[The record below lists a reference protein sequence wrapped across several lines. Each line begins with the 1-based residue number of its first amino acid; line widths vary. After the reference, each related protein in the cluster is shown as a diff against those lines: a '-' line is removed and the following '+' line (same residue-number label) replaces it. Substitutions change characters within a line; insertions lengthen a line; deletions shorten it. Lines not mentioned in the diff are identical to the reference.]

1 MMAQGEFGVSNDPEI
16 NNPNRFSE
24 QPPPPPMVASE
35 GIIATDIT
43 SKFTAATGALKPGE
57 LVKDAF
63 FTLFEAVGA
72 LEIMDPKMD
81 SGCLAPGESLD
92 EDYDVTRPLQP
103 AQVVGIIDQL
113 LCLEMAW
120 HLGYPLSQTLLTNVY
135 IEAMLMPAPTNLREA
150 DFIRNHAEGAR
161 PDPMFT
167 VLRAYCLGLLK
178 SCWYVTER
186 IKREHYYEEEDF
198 VTNTYHRSLLDNID
212 RNEISNEIM
221 AARKIIHQMRHALT
235 DKMAWALDFRLG
247 LRTAFLR
254 TIELSELRSN
264 PDSLSLPWHHMQ
276 GVWEQIHNSRQLG
289 TPVPEAFSPKI
300 QRKLAST
307 MPPRPIVQLSFEETS
322 DHFRK
327 LIKDGIE
334 VHEVFKYSDPQ
345 SLLNFVLTFQAQK
358 PQPLVYIR
366 TLLQFYLFRDMV
378 ILDNL
383 SIRKIIDDDLAIVS
397 MPKHRLLD
405 PVNDVVEAPHDAR
418 FAMAHQMEL
427 FRQRATQ
434 SYLDI
439 FRAFC
444 QNRCRVRRTLCHS
457 IQDWETVQMD
467 AEELD
472 QLLQIQLDEKPINFE
487 TGSEGV
493 SSPEAAYSL
502 PLSSW
507 AYLYKL
513 RLMEWIVQL
522 GFELETYQPIEMAGM
537 YWYLA
542 YLAKIRTSHL
552 GRIRSFITHR
562 SNELEPKSS
571 TTRARPS
578 PSGPSFSSSGSPS
591 SSNGGRSD
599 TTASFSSEPQFVRSF
614 AYHRVSTLEAAVTW
628 ELADGLSAL
637 YTALYRLRLI
647 VPPPRPY
654 SSDSLRYDIRMK
666 PFAPIGL
673 PELPSFETFTEQVT
687 RPRKS
692 IGNLLEIAREAIA
705 GAKMGFEALSK
716 YNENEAFAVGCLG
729 RWTEGAKNGIKSA
742 IAAGLAVAA
751 VKNGIAAAAATA
763 PDEEEED
770 LDLGNFLQVEVP
782 KPEKAYH
789 KWWIV
794 PKVHVGEK
802 KKT

>member
-1 MMAQGEFGVSNDPEI
+1 MMAQGESGVSNDPEN
-16 NNPNRFSE
+16 NNPDRFAE
-24 QPPPPPMVASE
+24 QPPPPPMVTSE

-43 SKFTAATGALKPGE
+43 SKFTAATAALKPGE
-57 LVKDAF
+57 LVKDGF

-103 AQVVGIIDQL
+103 AEVVGIIDQL

-150 DFIRNHAEGAR
+150 HFIRNHAEGAR

-178 SCWYVTER
+178 SCWYVNQR

-212 RNEISNEIM
+212 RKEICNEIM
-221 AARKIIHQMRHALT
+221 AARNMVHQMRQALT
-235 DKMAWALDFRLG
+235 DKMACALGFRLE
-247 LRTAFLR
+247 LRSAFLR

-264 PDSLSLPWHHMQ
+264 PDSLSLPWSHMQ
-276 GVWEQIHNSRQLG
+276 GAWEQIHNTRQLG
-289 TPVPEAFSPKI
+289 TPVPEAFSTKI

-327 LIKDGIE
+327 LIKDGIK
-334 VHEVFKYSDPQ
+334 VHDVLKYSDPQ

-383 SIRKIIDDDLAIVS
+383 SIRKVLDDDLAIVS
-397 MPKHRLLD
+397 MPRHRLLD
-405 PVNDVVEAPHDAR
+405 PANDTVEVPHDPR
-418 FAMAHQMEL
+418 FAMAHQMKL

-467 AEELD
+467 AEETD
-472 QLLQIQLDEKPINFE
+472 QLLQIQLDEKPINFQTRLE
-487 TGSEGV
+487 PEGA

-552 GRIRSFITHR
+552 GRIKSFILQR
-562 SNELEPKSS
+562 ANELEPKSS
-571 TTRARPS
+571 TTRAS
-578 PSGPSFSSSGSPS
+578 SSSSSSGPSSSSSGYSS
-591 SSNGGRSD
+591 SSNGGRPA
-599 TTASFSSEPQFVRSF
+599 TTASFSSESQFLRSF
-614 AYHRVSTLEAAVTW
+614 DYHRVSTLEAAVTW

-647 VPPPRPY
+647 VPPPSPY

-666 PFAPIGL
+666 PFASIVL

-687 RPRKS
+687 RPGKS
-692 IGNLLEIAREAIA
+692 VIELLDGAREAIA

-716 YNENEAFAVGCLG
+716 FDENDAFAVGFLE
-729 RWTEGAKNGIKSA
+729 RWTRGAKDGLKSA
-742 IAAGLAVAA
+742 IAAGLAIAA
-751 VKNGIAAAAATA
+751 VKKGIAAAAAA
-763 PDEEEED
+763 AEED
-770 LDLGNFLQVEVP
+770 SDLVNFLQVEVP
-782 KPEKAYH
+782 KPEKGYH
-789 KWWIV
+789 EWWIV
-794 PKVHVGEK
+794 PKVGEK